1 MASRPESWYLLFRVM
16 ASEPYVIRQGDFLS
30 KLAQRRGFEADAVW
44 NDPQNADL
52 KQSRSSY
59 DVLSAG
65 DLIYLPAQKPTTFSL
80 SVGSEN
86 NFTVDVPLIDISI
99 TLTNDGEPVKSAT
112 CHVLLDGSDAPVD
125 TTTDGDGLLKL
136 KVPMDCDT
144 LTLTLDEPPASYTV
158 RIGHMDPE
166 NEPSGVVLRLTNL
179 GYIDDPYPSDE
190 SLADAVR
197 AFQTDAKLEPTGVV
211 DDATRSAL
219 VKAHGH

>member
-1 MASRPESWYLLFRVM
+1 M

-30 KLAQRRGFEADAVW
+30 KLAQRRGFDADTVW

-59 DVLSAG
+59 DVLSPG
-65 DLIYLPAQKPTTFSL
+65 DLIYLPVQKPTTFSL

-99 TLTNDGEPVKSAT
+99 TLTDDDEPVKNAA
-112 CHVLLDGSDAPVD
+112 CHVLLEGSDTPID
-125 TTTDGDGLLKL
+125 TTTDGDGLLKFQ
-136 KVPMDCDT
+136 VPMDCDT
-144 LTLTLDEPPASYTV
+144 VTLTLDDPPASYTV
-158 RIGHMDPE
+158 RIGHMDPD
-166 NEPSGVVLRLTNL
+166 NEPAGVALRLTNL
-179 GYIDDPYPSDE
+179 GYIDDPNASGE

-197 AFQTDAKLEPTGVV
+197 AFQADAGIAVTGEV
-211 DDATRSAL
+211 DDPTRDAL